1 MNPHFRRDEYPREH
15 NLQRAYA
22 RLDHIEADEASKYLL
37 LAFDL
42 VDAQWLDTQGQQ
54 DPLLNLESPFKR
66 SLAWKKWREQKQLQ
80 PHNPFESMPMY
91 RLELEVPRG
100 KGFFGLPTLPDQ
112 RQRSS
117 FLAAA
122 GDLEKSWFELE
133 ISGQHKAGHDSA
145 SLYPGMFADPVR
157 VYAKGKMPSPK
168 TGKALSG
175 IFSLANLPQ
184 LSMTD
189 FEVELSNTNADLLA
203 VYDVGQGNANAI
215 LSASRFGEPGV
226 PTLYYDLGAGV
237 YRNKRTT
244 PNPLVFCFT
253 EKPTIVLSHWDA
265 DHWAGAY
272 AFAAHGAYPALER
285 TWIAPFQI
293 VGPVHVA
300 FAHEVLAK
308 GGKFFTYCVPAGLV
322 GVAPL
327 RHGRQVRF
335 TLGNGPDRN
344 STGIVMAVEATT
356 HPSPRSWLLTG
367 DCDYQYFVDVLDP
380 LPPVGMVVP
389 HHGADLDPNTPV
401 PKPPTDSIYR
411 RLVYSFGHNNKHG
424 KSNVQHPTILGMSIH
439 NSADWD
445 HQHWSLLAPG
455 WPSPGGDVL
464 ATCEHSPGSS
474 RGGALVGW
482 DQPPFLYAAPCGGRQ
497 CSTTLTQG

>member
-1 MNPHFRRDEYPREH
+1 MNPHFRRDEYPREC

-22 RLDHIEADEASKYLL
+22 RFDHIEADDASKYLL

-42 VDAQWLDTQGQQ
+42 VDADWLDNQGQQ
-54 DPLLNLESPFKR
+54 DPLLDMGSPFKR
-66 SLAWKKWREQKQLQ
+66 SLAWRNWREQQQLQ
-80 PHNPFESMPMY
+80 FHNPFESMPVY
-91 RLELEVPRG
+91 RLELEVQRG
-100 KGFFGLPTLPDQ
+100 AGFFGHPPLPDQ
-112 RQRSS
+112 RQKSS
-117 FLAAA
+117 FLAAI
-122 GDLEKSWFELE
+122 GDLEKNWFELE
-133 ISGQHKAGHDSA
+133 ISHLQKARHELA
-145 SLYPGMFADPVR
+145 SVYPGMFADPVS
-157 VYAKGKMPSPK
+157 VYVKGKMPSPN
-168 TGKALSG
+168 TGMALSG

-184 LSMTD
+184 ISITD
-189 FEVELSNTNADLLA
+189 FEAELSSTNADLLA
-203 VYDVGQGNANAI
+203 VYDVGQGNANAL
-215 LSASRFGEPGV
+215 LSTSKFREPGV

-253 EKPTIVLSHWDA
+253 ENPTIVLSHWDA

-272 AFAAHGAYPALER
+272 AFSAHGANPALEQ

-300 FAHEVLAK
+300 FAHDVLTK
-308 GGKFFTYCVPAGLV
+308 GGKFFTYCVPSGLV

-327 RHGRQVRF
+327 RHGRQLRF
-335 TLGNGPDRN
+335 TLGDGPDRN
-344 STGIVMAVEATT
+344 GTGIVMVVEAIT

-367 DCDYQYFVDVLDP
+367 DCDYLYFVNVLDP

-389 HHGADLDPNTPV
+389 HHGADLSPHTPV

-411 RLVYSFGHNNKHG
+411 RLVYSFGHDNKHG
-424 KSNVQHPTILGMSIH
+424 TSNVQHPTTRGVSVH
-439 NSADWD
+439 NSADWN
-445 HQHWSLLAPG
+445 HQHWNLLNPG
-455 WPSPGGDVL
+455 LPSPGGDAL
-464 ATCEHSPGSS
+464 ATCEHSPGSF

-482 DQPPFLYAAPCGGRQ
+482 DHPPFRYSAPCGGLR